1 MRIDKPSFDQIT
13 RSFYSLLHHNDA
25 TVLMRV
31 SGHEERMLTRFKFL
45 QILHKLLIVNHYN
58 NTSSHDYLFMLVE
71 NPCFTLY
78 THYIEIDEHSE
89 MEVRNEVKSEE
100 AVVKE

>member
-1 MRIDKPSFDQIT
+1 
-13 RSFYSLLHHNDA
+13 
-25 TVLMRV
+25 
-31 SGHEERMLTRFKFL
+31 
-45 QILHKLLIVNHYN
+45 
-58 NTSSHDYLFMLVE
+58 MLVE

-100 AVVKE
+100 GVVKEQEEGLIEEITKRIRE